1 MRNVTWPDNLYQENA
16 MTALVG
22 TQPAGLAYVQGYPA
36 LNERTLGALKHVWSL
51 SQIQDDWTKG
61 GEVHDAWDRWSF
73 WPYMAKFTY
82 DLTYAVRLLRKIAE
96 EVPAWRDT
104 ISATSAVFSE
114 HMCEYA
120 SVYDWVEQKGLD
132 PNRASYPYFYYKH
145 LMPPGMAG
153 VYNAPGYAGN
163 GLPVSAPG
171 LFESIGLYPVK
182 PNPRHPYTYPH
193 SPATGRTYD
202 PDPVRAHG
210 SSNMMYKG
218 YFLEQL
224 GHQKA
229 ISGDPRWDE
238 PLHIVYDD
246 ELNWDYSAEQIA
258 SVLDSQHTSAL
269 DPGGSSMKYGIDCE
283 VGKVF
288 PLCVAVG
295 GLGLRLHDRLNGTRH
310 SRSYERWLK
319 FGIKSFLVG
328 DEDEDGY
335 FGWFCHYYDRDLN
348 YNHNGPNS
356 QIAAF
361 HMTMA
366 CQTVPYNR
374 PWAERLYESAI
385 RYFGIEDDDT
395 LRIVLSPHIMG
406 DVIHDDMW
414 GSAAGVACAQA
425 LGDHERVRKMQNWTN
440 QAWEPI
446 MKDGEFYYGFNL
458 DEPWPRGIFN
468 HWAALANVGDT
479 SSFARMYDTP
489 NLLKFSQP
497 TLCHVDFPAVTVRQ
511 AIYDDKADVLVIS
524 ILPGTDRAVLG
535 APTCFRICNLKGN
548 ERRVVEDGTA
558 STNWKAVG
566 DGEIE
571 VTTTVG
577 HHSFLIS

>member
-1 MRNVTWPDNLYQENA
+1 MTTVVTTERQ
-16 MTALVG
+16 G
-22 TQPAGLAYVQGYPA
+22 TGYVDGYPV
-36 LNERTLGALKHVWSL
+36 LNERALGSLKHVWSL
-51 SQIQDDWTKG
+51 SQIKDDWTKG
-61 GEVHDAWDRWSF
+61 GSVHDAWDRWSF

-82 DLTYAVRLLRKIAE
+82 DLTYAVRLLRRIAE

-104 ISATSAVFSE
+104 ISEAASVFTM

-145 LMPPGMAG
+145 LIPPGMAG

-163 GLPVSAPG
+163 GLPVTAPG
-171 LFESIGLYPVK
+171 LFESIGIYPVQ
-182 PNPRHPYTYPH
+182 PNPRHPYTYQH
-193 SPATGRTYD
+193 SPAIGRTYD
-202 PDPVRAHG
+202 ADPVRAHG

-246 ELNWDYSAEQIA
+246 ELHWDYSAEQIA
-258 SVLDSQHTSAL
+258 SMLDSQHTSAV

-288 PLCVAVG
+288 PMCVAVG
-295 GLGLRLHDRLNGTRH
+295 GLGLRLHDRLTGTRH

-319 FGIKSFLVG
+319 FGIKNFLAG

-335 FGWFCHYYDRDLN
+335 FRWFCHYYDRDLN

-361 HMTMA
+361 HMSMA
-366 CQTVPYNR
+366 SQTVPFNR
-374 PWAERLYESAI
+374 PWAERLFESAL
-385 RYFGIEDDDT
+385 RQFGIEDQDT
-395 LRIVLSPHIMG
+395 LRIVFTRHLLA
-406 DVIHDDMW
+406 DVVHDDMW
-414 GSAAGVACAQA
+414 GSSAGVACAHA

-446 MKDGEFYYGFNL
+446 MKDGEFYYAFNL
-458 DEPWPRGIFN
+458 GEPWPRGIFN
-468 HWAALANVGDT
+468 HWAALANVGEPEG
-479 SSFARMYDTP
+479 FARMYDAP
-489 NLLKFSQP
+489 NFEKFSQP
-497 TLCHVDFPAVTVRQ
+497 TLCRVDFPTVTVRQ
-511 AIYDDKADVLVIS
+511 AIYDAGADHLVIS
-524 ILPGTDRAVLG
+524 ILPGCDASVPG
-535 APTCFRICNLKGN
+535 APTTFRVCNLKGI
-548 ERRVVEDGTA
+548 ERRVLQDGNETL
-558 STNWKAVG
+558 NWVTVRE
-566 DGEIE
+566 GEIE